1 MKILLSLIKNDF
13 KQEYLGSLLGVAWAF
28 IQPTFTILIF
38 WFVFQVG
45 FKAQPVG
52 DFPFILW
59 LIAGMIPWFFFAESL
74 SKATNSIIANSYL
87 VKKIVFDI
95 SLLPVIKI
103 ASALMIHLFFIVF
116 MILMFLLYGYTP
128 DLYYLQ
134 IIYYLCATI
143 AFVYS
148 ISLITSTLVVF
159 TKDIGQL
166 VAMSLQFGFWLTPIF
181 WNLQMV
187 PEKYHFLIQLNP
199 LVYIIEGYRDIF
211 IDKVWF
217 WENISMSLYFWGAV
231 IAIHLYGKYLFKKLK
246 PFFADVL

>member
-1 MKILLSLIKNDF
+1 MRLFYSLIKNDF
-13 KQEYLGSLLGVAWAF
+13 KQEYLGSLLGIAWAF

-52 DFPFILW
+52 EVPFILW
-59 LIAGMIPWFFFAESL
+59 LVAGMIPWFFFSESL

-87 VKKIVFDI
+87 VKKIVFNI
-95 SLLPVIKI
+95 SVLPIIKI
-103 ASALMIHLFFIVF
+103 VSAFSVHLFFLCVM
-116 MILMFLLYGYTP
+116 MIMFFIYGYSL
-128 DLYYLQ
+128 DIYYIQIVYYL
-134 IIYYLCATI
+134 I
-143 AFVYS
+143 ALVALSYS

-159 TKDIGQL
+159 TRDIGQL
-166 VAMSLQFGFWLTPIF
+166 VMMTLQFGFWLTPIF

-199 LVYIIEGYRDIF
+199 LVYIIEGYRDALIN
-211 IDKVWF
+211 KVWF
-217 WENISMSLYFWGAV
+217 WEHITMSFYFWGIV
-231 IAIHLYGKYLFKKLK
+231 IIIYLYGKYLFKKLR